1 MNRRC
6 AALWCFILVGLAAG
20 GCAAPGGE
28 AVQPS
33 LADPCDDLDA
43 VAAWREAR
51 AAIVAGDDASALPL
65 LKLAVS
71 RCPELVRA
79 HCSYQDAARRLG
91 GVAEEE
97 MTTFYAGLRGEGS
110 AVPAYMRA
118 RLAETA
124 YAQANDLKQ
133 ILSKHRGFAW
143 AHLSLARVN
152 RGQGRLSESLAG
164 FRRALQLDASLVEA
178 ARELAQV
185 LAELGRTKEAAVA
198 YESYLKARPG
208 DRDAACEYVGLLL
221 YRLGRI
227 GAAKEW
233 IDRLQAAGDRSIAL
247 RMDEAAASWRSGLHR
262 AAAETYVGILSE
274 QPDNALAALNVGLLY
289 YEVVPTDEAS
299 RRVCWPRARAAFQMF
314 QEGAATRDGHEQFE
328 QTWAVPY
335 RLRVIGDLIG
345 AGSGRAPSVADL
357 GWPEGL

>member
-1 MNRRC
+1 MNRRRATLWC
-6 AALWCFILVGLAAG
+6 AAFVGLAAV
-20 GCAAPGGE
+20 GCAAPEGG
-28 AVQPS
+28 ALQPS
-33 LADPCDDLDA
+33 PADPCDDLEA

-51 AAIVAGDDASALPL
+51 AAIAAADDASALPL
-65 LKLAVS
+65 LKMAVS

-79 HCSYQDAARRLG
+79 HCDYQDVARRMG
-91 GVAEEE
+91 GLAAEE
-97 MTTFYAGLRGEGS
+97 MAAFYAALRRQGS

-124 YAQANDLKQ
+124 YAQANELKQ
-133 ILSKHRGFAW
+133 ILSEHRGFAW

-164 FRRALQLDASLVEA
+164 FRRAFRLDASLAEA

-185 LAELGRTKEAAVA
+185 LAELGRIKEAAVA
-198 YESYLKARPG
+198 YESYLQARPG

-233 IDRLQAAGDRSIAL
+233 IARLQAAGDRSIAL

-262 AAAETYVGILSE
+262 AAVETYIGILAE
-274 QPDNALAALNVGLLY
+274 QPDNARAALNVGLLY

-299 RRVCWPRARAAFQMF
+299 RRLCWPRARAAFRMF
-314 QEGAATRDGHEQFE
+314 QDGIAARDGHEQFE

-335 RLRVIGDLIG
+335 RLRVIGDLVG
-345 AGSGRAPSVADL
+345 DGPERAPSVADL
-357 GWPEGL
+357 GWPEEL